1 MSKYIHIQKF
11 FPIFIILK
19 VNLESDSYGIGHLIY
34 TRMFTF
40 YYSEKGIR
48 GLFSASS
55 TKTVVTN
62 QQEIGLT

>member
-55 TKTVVTN
+55 QK
-62 QQEIGLT
+62 L